1 MYKEW
6 VATQDKKLGETKLRN
21 EFSIAFEKLKDSGQN
36 EEIQEILNNEEM
48 YFKDPHQLIEYFNNL
63 EEANLFCIQNVQIAE
78 QKLQ

>member
-1 MYKEW
+1 
-6 VATQDKKLGETKLRN
+6 
-21 EFSIAFEKLKDSGQN
+21 
-36 EEIQEILNNEEM
+36 M